1 MERSRR
7 VHWITTLGWFFS
19 LSCASLS
26 CAPSGNDSALTGGG
40 VKGPDV
46 DSDAGTT
53 EPAST
58 RASHLPCDVDRI
70 LKSNCQG
77 CHGTNPQFGASDP
90 LVTHDDVHV
99 VKGEKQLY
107 ERIGERIHDAS
118 RPMPPPPNARLSDA
132 DLQVMDAWIAAGAP
146 SSDTSCDD
154 APATGN
160 LGPKPLDCDADTIV
174 TSPKPY
180 VMPNDKNDLYV
191 CVGVPLPVQGRRH
204 ITAIAP
210 HIDNHKIL
218 HHVLLMQATEPVS
231 ETPYV
236 CTGAEPWKLVSV
248 WAPGA
253 DNLVLPPEAGL
264 PYDSNTRWALQLHYN
279 NAGKLDGE
287 KDQSGFEF
295 CTTDQLRPN
304 DAGVL
309 AFGSMLFS
317 LPPRAKTTVKCS
329 WAAPP
334 SINTNLEIGGIKLI
348 RSMPHMHGLGT
359 AMKTTV
365 DSVGGAS
372 KLLVD
377 EQAYSFQNQISHAAN
392 IDVKPGDIVNTTCT
406 WNNTTDKTVTWGEGT
421 ASEMC
426 YNYTTYYPAIGG
438 EGITS
443 FPWWEPSLGAVC
455 TSSSE

>member
-1 MERSRR
+1 MMGRSS
-7 VHWITTLGWFFS
+7 LGVSAIVWAGVIA
-19 LSCASLS
+19 LG
-26 CAPSGNDSALTGGG
+26 CAPSGNDASLTGGG
-40 VKGPDV
+40 VKGPDL

-53 EPAST
+53 EPASA

-90 LVTHDDVHV
+90 LVTYDDVHV
-99 VKGEKQLY
+99 VKGETKLY
-107 ERIGERIHDAS
+107 ERIHDRIHDAT
-118 RPMPPPPNARLSDA
+118 RPMPPQPNERLSDA

-146 SSDTSCDD
+146 SSEDSCDGDSD
-154 APATGN
+154 AGNN
-160 LGPKPLDCDADTIV
+160 LGPKPLNCTPDTV
-174 TSPKPY
+174 VRAPKPY
-180 VMPNDKNDLYV
+180 VMPKANDLYV

-210 HIDNHKIL
+210 HIDNYKIL

-236 CTGAEPWKLVSV
+236 CTGAEPWKLVAG
-248 WAPGA
+248 WAPGGE
-253 DNLVLPPEAGL
+253 NLVMPPEAGF

-279 NAGKLDGE
+279 NATKLEGE
-287 KDQSGFEF
+287 QDQSGFEF
-295 CTTDQLRPN
+295 CTTDKLREN
-304 DAGVL
+304 DAGVV
-309 AFGSMLFS
+309 AFGSMVFS

-329 WAAPP
+329 WVAPP
-334 SINTNLEIGGIKLI
+334 SINTNLKIGGIRLI
-348 RSMPHMHGLGT
+348 QSWPHMHNLGT

-365 DSVGGAS
+365 DSVGGTS
-372 KLLVD
+372 QLLVD
-377 EQAYSFQNQISHAAN
+377 EQNFSFQNQVSHPAAL
-392 IDVKPGDIVNTTCT
+392 DVKPGDVINTTCS

-421 ASEMC
+421 SSEMC

-438 EGITS
+438 DGVTS

-455 TSSSE
+455 TSSSD